1 VPRLEPRSEIFAG
14 FAQRNFP
21 RVLGYMETE
30 LKRGANLDLFI
41 PRDGQRAPLLAS
53 WRYGRGKS
61 VALTMDMESRFS
73 RNWIPWSGLQ
83 DFWDKIAGWLR
94 PEPEA
99 VPLHEARVSLV
110 DMRPFLDLYV
120 YEEASA
126 NSQFSISIG
135 GKTSASTASLKKVA
149 PGHFQTALP
158 ISEPG
163 DYKIELAEVRRDRR
177 ISLPA
182 LSYSLPYTFNSEV
195 PRPSFNTALL
205 ARLAQASGGEI
216 NPRPRDVAIESEMTD
231 RFAPQRAP
239 LIVAAF
245 LLFLVEVAVRKF
257 FLSEAD

>member
-1 VPRLEPRSEIFAG
+1 
-14 FAQRNFP
+14 
-21 RVLGYMETE
+21 METE

-83 DFWDKIAGWLR
+83 GFWEKTVGWLR
-94 PEPEA
+94 PEPEPI
-99 VPLHEARVSLV
+99 PLHEARVSLV
-110 DMRPFLDLYV
+110 NMRPFLDLYV

-126 NSQFSISIG
+126 NSQFTISIA
-135 GKTSASTASLKKVA
+135 GKTGGTTDLLRKVA

-158 ISEPG
+158 ISAPG
-163 DYKIELAEVRRDRR
+163 EYKIELTELRRDRR
-177 ISLPA
+177 IALPA
-182 LSYSLPYTFNSEV
+182 VSYSLPYTANAEL

-205 ARLAQASGGEI
+205 THLAQVSGGEI
-216 NPRPRDVAIESEMTD
+216 NPRPRDMTIEPAVTD
-231 RFAPQRAP
+231 RLAPQRAP
-239 LIVAAF
+239 LIVTAF
-245 LLFLVEVAVRKF
+245 LLFLVEVALRKF